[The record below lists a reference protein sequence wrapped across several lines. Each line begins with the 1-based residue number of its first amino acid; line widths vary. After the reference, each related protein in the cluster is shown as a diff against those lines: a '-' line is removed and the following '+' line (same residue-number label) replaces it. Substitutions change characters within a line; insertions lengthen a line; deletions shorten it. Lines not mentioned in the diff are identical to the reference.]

1 MAVIKN
7 VHADRLAK
15 QAVVLDLGDLGRQ
28 ADRIVGDARTE
39 AERITAAARAEAQ
52 KLIDSAADRGY
63 QQGHERGLQEGR
75 EAGEREGRARA
86 VQKFEPQLEQLIN
99 AWTAALERWETDRGE
114 MLLAAREDVVRFAV
128 AVAQKVVMRV
138 VKADSTVIED
148 QLAEALALLS
158 RPTTIVVSVHPNDRT
173 IVEAVL
179 PRLLSRL
186 QQCEQASVRDDE
198 TLTPGGCVVAT
209 AGGRID
215 AAIETQLDRIA
226 RTLVPDQRSPGED

>member
-28 ADRIVGDARTE
+28 ADRILGDARKQ
-39 AERITAAARAEAQ
+39 AERIIAAARADAQ

-63 QQGHERGLQEGR
+63 QQGHERGLREGR
-75 EAGEREGRARA
+75 EAGEHEGRARA
-86 VQKFEPQLEQLIN
+86 LEKFEPQLEKLIN
-99 AWTAALERWETDRGE
+99 AWTAALNQWEADRGE

-128 AVAQKVVMRV
+128 TVARKVVMRI

-158 RPTTIVVSVHPNDRT
+158 RPSTIVVSVHPNDRP

-179 PRLLSRL
+179 PRVVSRL

-226 RTLVPDQRSPGED
+226 RTLVPDQRPRGED

>member
-15 QAVVLDLGDLGRQ
+15 QAVVLDLGDLGRH
-28 ADRIVGDARTE
+28 AERILRDARE
-39 AERITAAARAEAQ
+39 AAQRITAAARAEAQ
-52 KLIDSAADRGY
+52 TLIDSAADRGY
-63 QQGHERGLQEGR
+63 QQGQERGLEEGR
-75 EAGEREGRARA
+75 EAGERQGRARA

-114 MLLAAREDVVRFAV
+114 MLVAAREDVVRFAV
-128 AVAQKVVMRV
+128 AVARKVVMRV

-158 RPTTIVVSVHPNDRT
+158 RPTTIVVSVHPHDRP
-173 IVEAVL
+173 IVDAVL
-179 PRLLSRL
+179 PRLVSRF

-226 RTLVPDQRSPGED
+226 RTLVPDQRSLGED

>member
-1 MAVIKN
+1 MGVIKN

-15 QAVVLDLGDLGRQ
+15 QAVVLDLGVLGRQ
-28 ADRIVGDARTE
+28 AEHFLGDARKG

-52 KLIDSAADRGY
+52 TLIDSAADRGY
-63 QQGHERGLQEGR
+63 QQGHERGLQEGC

-179 PRLLSRL
+179 PRLVSRF

>member
-1 MAVIKN
+1 MGVIKN

-28 ADRIVGDARTE
+28 ADRILGDARDG

-63 QQGHERGLQEGR
+63 QQGHQRGLQEGR

-128 AVAQKVVMRV
+128 AAARKVVMRV
-138 VKADSTVIED
+138 VAADSTVIED
-148 QLAEALALLS
+148 QLAEALALVS

-179 PRLLSRL
+179 PRLVSRF
-186 QQCEQASVRDDE
+186 QQCEHASVRDDE

-226 RTLVPDQRSPGED
+226 RTLVPDQRSPGDD

>member
-28 ADRIVGDARTE
+28 ADRILGDARKG

-128 AVAQKVVMRV
+128 AAARKVVMRV

-148 QLAEALALLS
+148 QLAEALALVS
-158 RPTTIVVSVHPNDRT
+158 RPTTIVVSVHPNDRS

-179 PRLLSRL
+179 PRLVSRF
-186 QQCEQASVRDDE
+186 QQCEQARVRDDE

>member
-1 MAVIKN
+1 
-7 VHADRLAK
+7 
-15 QAVVLDLGDLGRQ
+15 
-28 ADRIVGDARTE
+28 
-39 AERITAAARAEAQ
+39 
-52 KLIDSAADRGY
+52 
-63 QQGHERGLQEGR
+63 
-75 EAGEREGRARA
+75 
-86 VQKFEPQLEQLIN
+86 
-99 AWTAALERWETDRGE
+99 WTAALNQWEADRGE

-128 AVAQKVVMRV
+128 TVARKVVMRI

-158 RPTTIVVSVHPNDRT
+158 RPSTIVVSVHPNDRP

-179 PRLLSRL
+179 PRVVSRL

-226 RTLVPDQRSPGED
+226 RTLVPDQRPRGED

>member
-1 MAVIKN
+1 MALIKN

-28 ADRIVGDARTE
+28 ADRILGDARQG

-63 QQGHERGLQEGR
+63 EQGLDRGLQEGR

-128 AVAQKVVMRV
+128 AAARKVVMRV

-158 RPTTIVVSVHPNDRT
+158 RPTTIVVSVHPNDRP

-179 PRLLSRL
+179 PRLVSRF

-215 AAIETQLDRIA
+215 ATIETQLDRIA
-226 RTLVPDQRSPGED
+226 RTLVPDQRSPAED

>member
-1 MAVIKN
+1 MALIKN

-28 ADRIVGDARTE
+28 ADRILGDARRA
-39 AERITAAARAEAQ
+39 AERVTAAGRAEAQ

-158 RPTTIVVSVHPNDRT
+158 RPTTIVVSVHPHDRP

-179 PRLLSRL
+179 PRLVSRF

>member
-1 MAVIKN
+1 MGVIKN

-28 ADRIVGDARTE
+28 ADRILGDARDG

-75 EAGEREGRARA
+75 EAGEREGQARA

-128 AVAQKVVMRV
+128 AAARKVVMRV

-179 PRLLSRL
+179 PRLVSRF
-186 QQCEQASVRDDE
+186 QQCEHASVRDDE
-198 TLTPGGCVVAT
+198 TLTPGGCVVTT
-209 AGGRID
+209 AGGRVD

-226 RTLVPDQRSPGED
+226 RELVPDQRSPGED

>member
-7 VHADRLAK
+7 VQADRLAK

-28 ADRIVGDARTE
+28 ADRIVGDARKE

-75 EAGEREGRARA
+75 ETGEQEGRARA
-86 VQKFEPQLEQLIN
+86 VQKFEPQVEQLIN

-128 AVAQKVVMRV
+128 AVARKVVMRV

-158 RPTTIVVSVHPNDRT
+158 RPTTIIVSVHPNDRP
-173 IVEAVL
+173 IIEAVL
-179 PRLLSRL
+179 PRLVRRF

-198 TLTPGGCVVAT
+198 TLTTGGCVVAT
-209 AGGRID
+209 AGGQID
-215 AAIETQLDRIA
+215 ATIETQLDRIA
-226 RTLVPDQRSPGED
+226 RTLVFLLLR